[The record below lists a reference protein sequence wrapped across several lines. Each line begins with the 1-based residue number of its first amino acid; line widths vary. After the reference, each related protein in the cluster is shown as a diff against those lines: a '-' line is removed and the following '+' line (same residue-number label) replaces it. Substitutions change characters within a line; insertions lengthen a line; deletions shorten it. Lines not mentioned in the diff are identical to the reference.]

1 MEKKQRKLS
10 RINFY
15 VRDECRQMLDELA
28 DKSDRSMTS
37 VIEKLIKVEY
47 SRVKDNASK
56 GVL

>member
-1 MEKKQRKLS
+1 MEKKKRKLN

-15 VRDECRQMLDELA
+15 VREDCRQMLDELA

-47 SRVKDNASK
+47 CRVKDNDSR